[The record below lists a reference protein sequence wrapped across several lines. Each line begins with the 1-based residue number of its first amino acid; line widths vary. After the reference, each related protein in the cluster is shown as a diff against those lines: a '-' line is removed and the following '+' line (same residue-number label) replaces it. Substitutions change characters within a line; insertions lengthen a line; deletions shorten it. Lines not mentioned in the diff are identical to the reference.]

1 MYLYNKMTTT
11 REVIQINPT
20 NLGDGV
26 FSDRNGLNQIIFEIP
41 QMPKI
46 MNGKSLRV
54 SGKFTLKQGGGQAPQ
69 NGTQFFVDNG
79 AGGALPT
86 GDIMIDGR
94 TGLSSVIE
102 TLSIQNLEGATY
114 STIKQYN
121 RLCSSLVPMNES
133 IASYLNGGVD
143 TLYGG
148 LGKDVSTAKKV
159 DKTFDFAL
167 PILDGFIQGQPIDLQ
182 LVKGLRLVIT
192 LAPSNF
198 VIHNN
203 KWRNSVS
210 NSGLDNGGAFYELS
224 DVLCYFEAESPDA
237 EGQEAMMMNRNG
249 VLEYNTYSS
258 FYNVLQ
264 SNDHNITLNINTGRT
279 IATIGNIIPSSWL
292 NNYQYNSSQTL
303 QLLTENAAGIFENRV
318 QMDEITFTKGG
329 LRIPL
334 DFELVSRETQNEGV
348 ADSFKNWESINAIR
362 PSWSVANMLKSLRT
376 DLSNPLSDTIQ
387 ARFSRQRP
395 SYVEEDNRQQYNIG
409 VNYDHITDNGMDFRG
424 NPLGI
429 RIQSTLPS
437 GVSIKPHSI
446 FLYILHKNTIVF
458 QDGMV
463 NIIS

>member
-1 MYLYNKMTTT
+1 MTTT

-20 NLGDGV
+20 NLGDGS

-54 SGKFTLKQGGGQAPQ
+54 SGKFTIKQGATASSPT
-69 NGTQFFVDNG
+69 NGENFFSET
-79 AGGALPT
+79 PT
-86 GDIMIDGR
+86 GDVMIDGR

-148 LGKDVSTAKKV
+148 LGKDVSTAKKC
-159 DKTFDFAL
+159 DKPYDFAL
-167 PILDGFIQGQPIDLQ
+167 PILDGFLQGQPVDLQ
-182 LVKGLRLVIT
+182 LVKGLRVVIT

-203 KWRNSVS
+203 KWRNTASTA
-210 NSGLDNGGAFYELS
+210 GRDNGGAFYELS

-237 EGQEAMMMNRNG
+237 DGQEAMMMNRNG

-279 IATIGNIIPSSWL
+279 IATIGNIVPSSWL
-292 NNYQYNSSQTL
+292 NNYNYNSSQTL
-303 QLLTENAAGIFENRV
+303 QLLSENAGDVLENRV

-334 DFELVSRETQNEGV
+334 DFEIVSRETQSEGV

-362 PSWSVANMLKSLRT
+362 PSWNVSNMVKSLRT
-376 DLSNPLSDTIQ
+376 ELSNPLSNTTP

-395 SYVEEDNRQQYNIG
+395 SMTEEDNRQQYNIG
-409 VNYDHITDNGMDFRG
+409 VNYDHITDNGMNFKG
-424 NPLGI
+424 TPLGI
-429 RIQSTLPS
+429 RIQSTLPA
-437 GVSIKPHSI
+437 GKSIKPHSI

-463 NIIS
+463 NIIN